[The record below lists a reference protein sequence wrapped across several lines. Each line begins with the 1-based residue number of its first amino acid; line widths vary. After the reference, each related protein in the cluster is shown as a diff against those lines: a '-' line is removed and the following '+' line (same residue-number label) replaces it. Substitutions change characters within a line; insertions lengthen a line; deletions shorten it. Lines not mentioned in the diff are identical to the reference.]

1 MTTSVSHSL
10 EDACS
15 QNSVI
20 LLGAERFAEEDV
32 ASNGTGKNPGLLR
45 SVRQL
50 SFDLDHTTS
59 LTQFS
64 QDGTEE

>member
-1 MTTSVSHSL
+1 MTRSDSHSL
-10 EDACS
+10 EGAGS

-20 LLGAERFAEEDV
+20 LLGIQRFAEKDV
-32 ASNGTGKNPGLLR
+32 ASNGTRENPGLLR
-45 SVRQL
+45 CVRQL
-50 SFDLDHTTS
+50 SFDLDHTPV

>member
-1 MTTSVSHSL
+1 MTRRDSHSL
-10 EDACS
+10 EGAGS

-20 LLGAERFAEEDV
+20 LLGVERFAEEDV
-32 ASNGTGKNPGLLR
+32 ASNRTRKNPGLLR

-50 SFDLDHTTS
+50 SFDLDHTAS